1 MWLYSVINLK
11 YKVLEN
17 YKGNYPKG
25 SQRLVEWTSQRSYI
39 KRLGGA
45 RKKNLEIMIFSL
57 EFYCFFP
64 VFLKHLFS
72 P

>member
-1 MWLYSVINLK
+1 MKNQNTKIFTIQGQENMWFYSVINLK

-17 YKGNYPKG
+17 YKENYPKG

-45 RKKNLEIMIFSL
+45 RKKF
-57 EFYCFFP
+57 
-64 VFLKHLFS
+64 
-72 P
+72 

>member
-11 YKVLEN
+11 HKVLEN
-17 YKGNYPKG
+17 YKRNYPKG

-45 RKKNLEIMIFSL
+45 RKKKI
-57 EFYCFFP
+57 
-64 VFLKHLFS
+64 
-72 P
+72 